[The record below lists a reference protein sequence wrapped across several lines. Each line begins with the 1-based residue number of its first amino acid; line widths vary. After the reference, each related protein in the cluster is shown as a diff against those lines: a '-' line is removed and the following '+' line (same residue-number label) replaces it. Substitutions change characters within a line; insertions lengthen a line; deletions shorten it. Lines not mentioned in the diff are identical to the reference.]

1 MTTATAFIRY
11 TLIGIVLAVI
21 LGVTPSKLAAENA
34 IQNLST
40 KQRQLIERV
49 IRDYVL
55 ENPEIIEEAIRKLEQ
70 NKRLIASQADEKRV
84 LENVNAL
91 YRDPDTPILG
101 NPNGDISI
109 VEFVDHGC
117 GVCKRF
123 HPILNE
129 LIRTDPGV
137 RLLYKEWPILGPS
150 SILASRAAIAS
161 RRQGKYKIFLDAL
174 LGSHSRL
181 SVRNV
186 TALAQS
192 VGINVKQLKKDMK
205 SPKVDEILLKNYQ
218 LAEQLG
224 LNGTPSLVI
233 EQKLFRG
240 GRDLQTLR
248 AIVQDLRK
256 KKPTNQRE

>member
-11 TLIGIVLAVI
+11 TLIGILLAVI

-129 LIRTDPGV
+129 LVRTDPGV

>member
-21 LGVTPSKLAAENA
+21 LGMAPSMLAAENA
-34 IQNLST
+34 IKIFST
-40 KQRQLIERV
+40 KQRQLIERI
-49 IRDYVL
+49 IRDYVI

-123 HPILNE
+123 HPILRE

-137 RLLYKEWPILGPS
+137 RVLYKEWPILGPNS
-150 SILASRAAIAS
+150 VLASRAAIAS

-174 LGSHSRL
+174 SRSHSPL

-192 VGINVKQLKKDMK
+192 VGINLKQLKKDMK
-205 SPKVDEILLKNYQ
+205 SPKVDEILLKNYR

-233 EQKLFRG
+233 EQRLFRG

-248 AIVQDLRK
+248 KIILDLRE
-256 KKPTNQRE
+256 KKPANQRE

>member
-1 MTTATAFIRY
+1 
-11 TLIGIVLAVI
+11 
-21 LGVTPSKLAAENA
+21 
-34 IQNLST
+34 
-40 KQRQLIERV
+40 
-49 IRDYVL
+49 
-55 ENPEIIEEAIRKLEQ
+55 PEIIEEAIRKLEQ

-91 YRDPDTPILG
+91 HRDPDTPILG

-123 HPILNE
+123 HPILRE

-137 RLLYKEWPILGPS
+137 RVLYKEWPILGPNS
-150 SILASRAAIAS
+150 VLASRAAIAS

-174 LGSHSRL
+174 SRSHSPL

-192 VGINVKQLKKDMK
+192 VGINLKQLKKDMK
-205 SPKVDEILLKNYQ
+205 SPKVDEILLKNYR

-233 EQKLFRG
+233 EQRLFRG

-248 AIVQDLRK
+248 KIILDLRE
-256 KKPTNQRE
+256 KKPANQRE